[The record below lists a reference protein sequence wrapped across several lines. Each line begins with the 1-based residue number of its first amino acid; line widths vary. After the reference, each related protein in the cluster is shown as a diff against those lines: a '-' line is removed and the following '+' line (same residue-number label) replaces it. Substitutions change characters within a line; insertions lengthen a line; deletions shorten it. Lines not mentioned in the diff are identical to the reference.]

1 MKECITVYLSG
12 EGGFGPIAEGN
23 WRRDIM
29 QMFYQIARYDEVKM
43 CVINPTDFV
52 LGTGAVTDRQIKAFL
67 FGKIRHSDVVI
78 CNLSNTE
85 INPYV
90 AEEIQFAVNNHI
102 NIIGIKG
109 NNSCTWIE
117 HVDCDAVFDTMEEAV
132 TYIKEY
138 YMRAIEPINIGA

>member
-12 EGGFGPIAEGN
+12 EGGFGPVAESN

-29 QMFYQIARYDEVKM
+29 QMFYKIARYDEVKM

-67 FGKIRHSDVVI
+67 FSKIRHSDVVI

-90 AEEIQFAVNNHI
+90 AEEIQFAVDSHI

-109 NNSCTWIE
+109 ENSSTWIE
-117 HVDCDAVFDTMEEAV
+117 HVDCDAVFGTMEEAV
-132 TYIKEY
+132 RYIKDY